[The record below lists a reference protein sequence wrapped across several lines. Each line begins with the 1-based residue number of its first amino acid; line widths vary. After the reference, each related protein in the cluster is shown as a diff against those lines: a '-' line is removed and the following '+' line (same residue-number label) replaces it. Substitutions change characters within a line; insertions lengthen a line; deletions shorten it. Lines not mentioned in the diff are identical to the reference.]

1 MRKEQEIKVSICL
14 VFSVAC
20 CIAAE
25 AEESAS
31 RLIARVL
38 LRVLQLSLI
47 ELVVFKVGL
56 AEQP

>member
-1 MRKEQEIKVSICL
+1 MVSICL
-14 VFSVAC
+14 IFSIAGG
-20 CIAAE
+20 IAAE